1 MALDYHETFGQ
12 IVAKANLLAEKYN
25 LLLESRNEAQEH
37 IQSLEEQLQRQE
49 KELQQLRQEVE
60 YLRMASVLAPK
71 REQVEDTRAMIAG
84 LVREIDRCIADLT
97 E

>member
-1 MALDYHETFGQ
+1 MALDYHETFER
-12 IVAKANLLAEKYN
+12 IVAKAHLLAQRYN
-25 LLLESRNEAQEH
+25 LLLESRKKAQER
-37 IQSLEEQLQRQE
+37 IVQLEEQVAQQQ
-49 KELQQLRQEVE
+49 KELQLLRQENE

-71 REQVEDTRAMIAG
+71 REQIEATRAMIAG